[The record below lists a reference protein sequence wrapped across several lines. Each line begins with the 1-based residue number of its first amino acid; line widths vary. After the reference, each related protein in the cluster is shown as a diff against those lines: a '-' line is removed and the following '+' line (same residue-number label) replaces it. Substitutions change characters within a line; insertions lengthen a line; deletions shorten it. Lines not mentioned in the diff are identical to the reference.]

1 MDGDTDSP
9 TICGTGT
16 EDHFGGAWSF
26 GGEPYSIPYLGY
38 PLCRTEPGEVP
49 RHGLYRWHI
58 IDPIRFEQEL
68 WVTLQALGWW
78 QNRKYEPLTDDIAS
92 VGYWYQPEPHAPYP
106 EMLPL
111 EER

>member
-1 MDGDTDSP
+1 
-9 TICGTGT
+9 
-16 EDHFGGAWSF
+16 
-26 GGEPYSIPYLGY
+26 
-38 PLCRTEPGEVP
+38 
-49 RHGLYRWHI
+49 
-58 IDPIRFEQEL
+58 
-68 WVTLQALGWW
+68 VTLQALGWW